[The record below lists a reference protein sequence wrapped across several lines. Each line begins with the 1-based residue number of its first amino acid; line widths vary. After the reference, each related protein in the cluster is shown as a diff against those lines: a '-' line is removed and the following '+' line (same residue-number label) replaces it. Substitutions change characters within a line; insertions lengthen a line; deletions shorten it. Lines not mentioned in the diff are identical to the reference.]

1 MASYKS
7 SRIWGSLKVDEITDT
22 STGKMQLY
30 SSQGKLLAESTDS
43 NWTITDSELFTQLYN
58 SSLSGTEQLTVDQFT
73 EKFYLEGVPLFNED
87 RALILNDTTKY
98 ESPLQAETLQ
108 TYYSTEKM
116 IPYVVNPTTGQVVNN
131 DGTVT
136 DFNPYAA
143 QPQFLSDG
151 AVNSFLPDSAFP
163 LTASANFGV
172 DPAGETSIP
181 LTNDSDG
188 IKPDQTKA
196 AAQASSVKEL
206 RYPLANL
213 QELGFDY
220 IRISA
225 YKYTAPGADKGT
237 DIFAGENAAADLISS
252 SGVGRL
258 GDPQGSVLLPMQP
271 SIQENTNVKWGADEL
286 NAIQGKLAAAAGN
299 AIGSLGNLDFTGAA
313 TGFVGDIS
321 AAAQELAADPGMAP
335 FIKAYFAGQAV
346 GRNIVARATG
356 QVLNPNME
364 LLFQGPTL
372 RTVNF
377 NFKLCPRELDEAS
390 MCRSIIKFFKKN
402 MAPATSNG
410 SVFLYTP
417 NIFTLEYIF
426 GDTDAQHP
434 FLPKFK
440 PVALQSFNVN
450 YTPDNNYMTHP
461 DGSMTAYNM
470 DLTFTELE
478 PIYQGDQLAEEGALN
493 MGY

>member
-58 SSLSGTEQLTVDQFT
+58 SSLSGSEQLTVDQFT

-108 TYYSTEKM
+108 TYYSTEQM

-131 DGTVT
+131 NGTVT
-136 DFNPYAA
+136 DFNPYSA
-143 QPQFLSDG
+143 QPQFLSD
-151 AVNSFLPDSAFP
+151 APVNFLSDIAFP

-172 DPAGETSIP
+172 DPTGETSIP

-188 IKPDQTKA
+188 IKPAQTKA
-196 AAQASSVKEL
+196 AAQAASVKEL

-225 YKYTAPGADKGT
+225 YKYTAPGADAGI
-237 DIFAGENAAADLISS
+237 DVLAGEKSAANLISS
-252 SGVGRL
+252 GKNRL

-286 NAIQGKLAAAAGN
+286 NAIQAKLAAAAGN
-299 AIGSLGNLDFTGAA
+299 TIGTLGNFDLTGAA
-313 TGFVGDIS
+313 SRLIGDIS
-321 AAAQELAADPGMAP
+321 ASAQELAGDAGMAP

-377 NFKLCPRELDEAS
+377 NFKLCPRELEEAG

-410 SVFLYTP
+410 SIFLLTP

>member
-7 SRIWGSLKVDEITDT
+7 SRIWDSLKVDEITDT

-58 SSLSGTEQLTVDQFT
+58 SSLSGSEQLTVDQLT

-108 TYYSTEKM
+108 TYYSTEQM

-131 DGTVT
+131 NGTVT
-136 DFNPYAA
+136 DFNPYSA
-143 QPQFLSDG
+143 QPQFLSD
-151 AVNSFLPDSAFP
+151 APVNFLSDIAFP

-172 DPAGETSIP
+172 DPTGETSIP

-188 IKPDQTKA
+188 IKPAQTKA
-196 AAQASSVKEL
+196 AAQAASVKEL

-225 YKYTAPGADKGT
+225 YEYTAPGADAGI
-237 DIFAGENAAADLISS
+237 DVLAGEKSAANLISS
-252 SGVGRL
+252 GKNRL

-286 NAIQGKLAAAAGN
+286 NAIQAKLAAAAGN
-299 AIGSLGNLDFTGAA
+299 TIGTLGNFDLTGAA
-313 TGFVGDIS
+313 SRLIGDIS
-321 AAAQELAADPGMAP
+321 ASAQELAGDAGMAP

-377 NFKLCPRELDEAS
+377 NFKLCPRELEEAG

-402 MAPATSNG
+402 MAPATSNE
-410 SVFLYTP
+410 SIFLYTP